1 MKILS
6 VSDKILPS
14 LVETPKNFP
23 DLQGVELM
31 LGCGDLPYYYQEN
44 IAKKLRV
51 PLYFVRGNH
60 DALTEYGVD
69 GERSAPRNGID
80 LHRKTLQQDGII
92 LAGIEGCNRYN
103 AHGDFQY
110 TSAQMWEHVYQL
122 VPRLLLN
129 KLKYGR
135 YLDILVT
142 HAAPRGIHDAADWT
156 HIGIK
161 AFNWLIKT
169 FKPKYHFHGHNHVYT
184 DDTIT
189 ETQVGK
195 TLVINTY
202 GYKVR
207 DLDV

>member
-1 MKILS
+1 MKVLS
-6 VSDKILPS
+6 VSDKVITTIDSP
-14 LVETPKNFP
+14 ENTAE
-23 DLQGVELM
+23 LQGVTLI
-31 LGCGDLPYYYQEN
+31 LGCGDLPYYYQEE

-60 DALTEYGVD
+60 DAIIEYGGD
-69 GERSAPRNGID
+69 GERKGPRNGMD
-80 LHRKTLQQDGII
+80 LHRKTVYENGII

-103 AHGDFQY
+103 RGDFQY
-110 TSAQMWEHVYQL
+110 TQAEMWEHVFHL
-122 VPRLLLN
+122 VPKLLMN
-129 KLKYGR
+129 KLMYGR
-135 YLDILVT
+135 YLDIFVT
-142 HAAPRGIHDAADWT
+142 HAAPHGVHDKPDWT
-156 HIGIK
+156 HVGIK

-207 DLDV
+207 DLDFK

>member
-1 MKILS
+1 MKVLS
-6 VSDKILPS
+6 VSDKVITTIDSP
-14 LVETPKNFP
+14 ENIAE
-23 DLQGVELM
+23 LQDVTLI
-31 LGCGDLPYYYQEN
+31 LGCGDLPYYYQEE

-60 DALTEYGVD
+60 DAIIEYGVD
-69 GERSAPRNGID
+69 GERKGPRNGMD
-80 LHRKTLQQDGII
+80 LHRKTVYENGII

-103 AHGDFQY
+103 RGDFQY
-110 TSAQMWEHVYQL
+110 TQAEMWEHVFHL
-122 VPRLLLN
+122 VPKLLMN
-129 KLKYGR
+129 KLMYGR
-135 YLDILVT
+135 YLDIFVT
-142 HAAPRGIHDAADWT
+142 HAAPHGVHDKPDWT
-156 HIGIK
+156 HVGIK

-207 DLDV
+207 DLDFK

>member
-6 VSDKILPS
+6 VSDKVIPALAERPGD
-14 LVETPKNFP
+14 FP
-23 DLQGVELM
+23 ELQGVELM
-31 LGCGDLPYYYQEN
+31 LGCGDLPYYYQEM

-60 DALTEYGVD
+60 DSLIEYGAD
-69 GERSAPRNGID
+69 GERKGPRNGMS
-80 LHRKTLQQDGII
+80 LHCKAVYLDGLI

-103 AHGDFQY
+103 NGNFQY
-110 TSAQMWEHVYQL
+110 TSAEMWEFVFQL
-122 VPRLLLN
+122 APKLLLN

-135 YLDILVT
+135 YVDILLT
-142 HAAPRGIHDAADWT
+142 HAAPQGIHDANDWT

-189 ETQVGK
+189 ETQVGE

-202 GYKVR
+202 GYKVKE
-207 DLDV
+207 LAF

>member
-6 VSDKILPS
+6 VSDKIIPALAERPQDFS
-14 LVETPKNFP
+14 LE
-23 DLQGVELM
+23 GVELL
-31 LGCGDLPYYYQEN
+31 LGCGDLPYYYQDN

-60 DALTEYGVD
+60 DSLIEYGVD
-69 GERSAPRNGID
+69 GERTAPRNSID
-80 LHRKTLQQDGII
+80 LHRKTHVENGVI

-103 AHGDFQY
+103 NHGNFQY
-110 TSAQMWEHVYQL
+110 TSSQMWGHVFHL
-122 VPRLLLN
+122 VPKLLLN

-142 HAAPRGIHDAADWT
+142 HAAPHGVHDAEDWT
-156 HIGIK
+156 HIGIE

-202 GYKVR
+202 GYKIR
-207 DLDV
+207 DLEL

>member
-1 MKILS
+1 MKVLS
-6 VSDKILPS
+6 VSDKVITTIDSP
-14 LVETPKNFP
+14 ENIAE
-23 DLQGVELM
+23 LQDVTLI
-31 LGCGDLPYYYQEN
+31 LGCGDLPYYYQED

-60 DALTEYGVD
+60 DAIIEYSVD
-69 GERSAPRNGID
+69 GERKGPRNGMD
-80 LHRKTLQQDGII
+80 LHRKTVYENGII

-103 AHGDFQY
+103 RGDFQY
-110 TSAQMWEHVYQL
+110 TQAEMWEHVFHL
-122 VPRLLLN
+122 VPKLLMN
-129 KLKYGR
+129 KLMYGR
-135 YLDILVT
+135 YLDIFVT
-142 HAAPRGIHDAADWT
+142 HAAPHGVHDKPDWT
-156 HIGIK
+156 HVGIK

-207 DLDV
+207 DLDFK

>member
-1 MKILS
+1 MKVLS
-6 VSDKILPS
+6 ISDKVIPALADSP
-14 LVETPKNFP
+14 ENFP
-23 DLQGVELM
+23 ELQDVDVIF
-31 LGCGDLPYYYQEN
+31 GCGDLPYYYQEA

-60 DALTEYGVD
+60 DVLIEYGTE
-69 GERSAPRNGID
+69 GEYTGPRNGID
-80 LHRKTLQQDGII
+80 LHRKTVYLDGVI

-103 AHGDFQY
+103 QGNFQY
-110 TSAQMWEHVYQL
+110 TPTEMWEHVL
-122 VPRLLLN
+122 HLLPKLIMN

-135 YLDILVT
+135 YVDILVT
-142 HAAPRGIHDAADWT
+142 HAAPRHIHDAEDWT

-169 FKPKYHFHGHNHVYT
+169 FEPKYHFHGHNHVYT

-202 GYKVR
+202 GYKIR
-207 DLDV
+207 DLEI